1 MFSVIYQQPKI
12 PFCVSSALRAADLG
26 FLLSVKCLES
36 GGCGP
41 TMATSADL
49 FKYRHSKGRKLDP
62 LSGRF
67 ATTKRKEN
75 KWMKEKQINKTLC
88 DIELF

>member
-1 MFSVIYQQPKI
+1 M
-12 PFCVSSALRAADLG
+12 SSALRAADLG

-41 TMATSADL
+41 TMAASADL
-49 FKYRHSKGRKLDP
+49 FKYKHSKGRKLDP

-67 ATTKRKEN
+67 ATTEKKKIN
-75 KWMKEKQINKTLC
+75 ITVILSYFKWY
-88 DIELF
+88 

>member
-1 MFSVIYQQPKI
+1 MIPVTPESGPVFRYLSTTKKI

-49 FKYRHSKGRKLDP
+49 FKYKHSKGRKLDP

-67 ATTKRKEN
+67 ATT
-75 KWMKEKQINKTLC
+75 EKKKIN
-88 DIELF
+88 I

>member
-1 MFSVIYQQPKI
+1 M
-12 PFCVSSALRAADLG
+12 SSALRAADLG

-62 LSGRF
+62 GRF
-67 ATTKRKEN
+67 ATTKKN
-75 KWMKEKQINKTLC
+75 IYIYIYSDT
-88 DIELF
+88 ELF